1 MDYQTNNKPDTSHK
15 GEEKATARIIAVEV
29 LNKFDPKRNY
39 AGPILDKL
47 LHKTDQRQRAT
58 DLVFGTIRNRFAID
72 TVIAKLARCPV
83 ERIPAKLLNILRIGT
98 YELIYSSETAEYSI
112 VNEAAEN
119 AKAVAGRRQIGF
131 VNAVLRQIA
140 RLITNRQ
147 STLTPTNVTRTLP
160 QTPTTGCEFAIPFLP
175 DHQDFPADYLAVAFS
190 LPKWLVAD
198 WLTEFGFANTWQ
210 ICLAS
215 NRRPGIYIRPN
226 SLKTTAQKLAE
237 KLREADI
244 DVEIAPDV
252 TPAQAGVQKA
262 VTVENHSRMDSRFRG
277 NDTATMS
284 LIKIKSPRDVT
295 QLPGFAE
302 GEFTVQD
309 ISSAQAVRF
318 LKPKPHWRILDLC
331 AAPGTKTTQ
340 LAEATADSAKI
351 IATDIDA
358 ERLKLVGENISRL
371 GIKNVRTIPY
381 GQLLNSKFKILHST
395 FAIDSFDCV
404 LLDVP
409 CSNTGVLARR
419 IEVRYRIKQN
429 AIKQLVELQSQLLSA
444 AAESI
449 KRKGKICY
457 STCSIQKDENSALVK
472 NFLQQNPDFKLEF
485 ENLIL
490 PSAEQFDHDGGY
502 VAILVN
508 R

>member
-1 MDYQTNNKPDTSHK
+1 MDHQTNNDDKPDTTHK
-15 GEEKATARIIAVEV
+15 IEGKISARTIAIEV
-29 LNKFDPKRNY
+29 LSRFDPKRNY

-58 DLVFGTIRNRFAID
+58 DLVFGTIRNRLAID
-72 TVIAKLARCPV
+72 TGIAKLSRCPV
-83 ERIPAKLLNILRIGT
+83 ERIPAKLLNILRIGA
-98 YELIYSSETAEYSI
+98 YELIYSPETAEYSI

-119 AKAVAGRRQIGF
+119 AKAIACAKLVPAKAGKQVGF

-140 RLITNRQ
+140 RLITSRQ
-147 STLTPTNVTRTLP
+147 GPFTPANVTRTLP

-175 DHQDFPADYLAVAFS
+175 DPQDFPADYLSVAFS

-198 WLTEFGFANTWQ
+198 WLAEFGFANTWQ

-244 DVEIAPDV
+244 DVEIVSDP
-252 TPAQAGVQKA
+252 P
-262 VTVENHSRMDSRFRG
+262 
-277 NDTATMS
+277 

-340 LAEATADSAKI
+340 LAELTGDRAEI
-351 IATDIDA
+351 LATDFDSQ
-358 ERLKLVGENISRL
+358 RLEKVKENITRL
-371 GIKNVRTIPY
+371 GIKNITAISY
-381 GQLLNSKFKILHST
+381 QQIIDSKF
-395 FAIDSFDCV
+395 APDRFDCV

-429 AIKQLVELQSQLLSA
+429 AIKQLVKLQSQLLSA

-449 KRKGKICY
+449 KPKGKICY
-457 STCSIQKDENSALVK
+457 STCSIQKEENSALVE
-472 NFLQQNPDFKLEF
+472 NFLLENPDFHLEF

-490 PSAEQFDHDGGY
+490 PSADQVDHDGGY
-502 VAILVN
+502 TAILVN

>member
-1 MDYQTNNKPDTSHK
+1 VDHQTNNKPDTSHK

-29 LNKFDPKRNY
+29 LNKFDPKHNY

-58 DLVFGTIRNRFAID
+58 DLVFGTVRNRLAID

-83 ERIPAKLLNILRIGT
+83 ERIPAKLLNILRVGA
-98 YELIYSSETAEYSI
+98 YELIYSPETGEYSI

-119 AKAVAGRRQIGF
+119 AKAVAGRKQIGF

-160 QTPTTGCEFAIPFLP
+160 QTPTTGCEFATPFLP
-175 DHQDFPADYLAVAFS
+175 DPQASPADYLAVAFS

-198 WLTEFGFANTWQ
+198 WLAEFGFANTWQ

-215 NRRPGIYIRPN
+215 NRRPSIYIRPN
-226 SLKTTAQKLAE
+226 TLKTTAQKLAE

-244 DVEIAPDV
+244 DVEIVSDP
-252 TPAQAGVQKA
+252 P
-262 VTVENHSRMDSRFRG
+262 
-277 NDTATMS
+277 

-340 LAEATADSAKI
+340 LAELTGDRAEI
-351 IATDIDA
+351 LATDFDSQ
-358 ERLKLVGENISRL
+358 RLEKVKENITRL
-371 GIKNVRTIPY
+371 GLKSITIVAY
-381 GQLLNSKFKILHST
+381 EQLFKKSKIENRKSKFD
-395 FAIDSFDCV
+395 AV

-429 AIKQLVELQSQLLSA
+429 AIKQLVELQSQLISA

-449 KRKGKICY
+449 KPKGKICY
-457 STCSIQKDENSALVK
+457 STCSIQKEENIALVE
-472 NFLQQNPDFKLEF
+472 NFLLENPDFKLEF
-485 ENLIL
+485 EKLIL
-490 PSAEQFDHDGGY
+490 PSAECRTNCPSSKEQDPNSDEHPHQASIGAADHDGGY
-502 VAILVN
+502 TAIIK
-508 R
+508 RQK